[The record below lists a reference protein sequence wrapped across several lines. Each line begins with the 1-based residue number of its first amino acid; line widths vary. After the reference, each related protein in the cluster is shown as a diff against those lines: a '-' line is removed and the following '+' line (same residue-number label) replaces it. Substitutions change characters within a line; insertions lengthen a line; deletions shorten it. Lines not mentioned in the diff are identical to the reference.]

1 MSLQN
6 RGGMVPVGE
15 RGAALCSLNYSPN
28 ISFSRLCFTQASV
41 PAPIRGF
48 PQTLYSWSC
57 STEQSPTK
65 PQRKKKKK
73 HISQVQGGQ
82 TLTYVPHIRTGYR
95 YERINLRNLSFHVR
109 SAYVY
114 ALVWHMSHFSY
125 NLWVTRGI
133 RPILIELD
141 IYFLLLK
148 AQSLPKKK
156 QESVEN
162 FYLYQI
168 EQKGTFPPGIS
179 PPFFYSY
186 SPLLSRS
193 G

>member
-1 MSLQN
+1 MGGWYQWEKEGLLCVPLITVLTFLSLDYVSPRHPYQLPSEASPRPFTHGPVQQNSLQQN
-6 RGGMVPVGE
+6 LKEKR
-15 RGAALCSLNYSPN
+15 
-28 ISFSRLCFTQASV
+28 
-41 PAPIRGF
+41 
-48 PQTLYSWSC
+48 
-57 STEQSPTK
+57 
-65 PQRKKKKK
+65 KKK

-179 PPFFYSY
+179 PPFFLF
-186 SPLLSRS
+186 LLSS
-193 G
+193 FV

>member
-1 MSLQN
+1 MFHPGIRTSSHPRFPPDPLLMVLFN
-6 RGGMVPVGE
+6 RTV
-15 RGAALCSLNYSPN
+15 SNKTS
-28 ISFSRLCFTQASV
+28 
-41 PAPIRGF
+41 
-48 PQTLYSWSC
+48 
-57 STEQSPTK
+57 
-65 PQRKKKKK
+65 KKKK

-95 YERINLRNLSFHVR
+95 YERINLRDLSFHVR

-179 PPFFYSY
+179 PPFFILTLLFCLSLAD
-186 SPLLSRS
+186 SLLSLL
-193 G
+193 